1 MGNMYTVSKHCLEH
15 LYIYIYII
23 NMFIYCLN
31 GIYAICKHYLNIV
44 YLLSIHFL
52 DIV

>member
-15 LYIYIYII
+15 LYIYIYIT

-31 GIYAICKHYLNIV
+31 GIYAMCKHYFNIV